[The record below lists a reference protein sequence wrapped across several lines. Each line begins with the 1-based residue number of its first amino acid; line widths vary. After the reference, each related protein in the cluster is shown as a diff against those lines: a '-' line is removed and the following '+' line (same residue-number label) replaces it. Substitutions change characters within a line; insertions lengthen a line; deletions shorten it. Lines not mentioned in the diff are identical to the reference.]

1 MRKITFKFYDTQ
13 KKLLMDVTQILEQG
27 ILVCDYHN
35 QSFVC
40 LIENGTL
47 IEFTGRTD
55 ETVDVYGGYLIQEVT
70 EDPAQNSLPLEVY
83 WDDKKAGYM
92 ARSIDEEHLITAPL
106 PEDGYRV
113 VGHRQLSGSR
123 NRIWKLFYVTAAGLD
138 ILASLYCQVSDIK
151 FQQQGPA
158 QPI

>member
-1 MRKITFKFYDTQ
+1 MTQRCIAGGIWSKTISPKSRSSAPSPRDTTRQ
-13 KKLLMDVTQILEQG
+13 SKASAPTSTLPLRSSPQG
-27 ILVCDYHN
+27 KCQQTLVCDYHN

-83 WDDKKAGYM
+83 WDDKK
-92 ARSIDEEHLITAPL
+92 
-106 PEDGYRV
+106 
-113 VGHRQLSGSR
+113 
-123 NRIWKLFYVTAAGLD
+123 
-138 ILASLYCQVSDIK
+138 
-151 FQQQGPA
+151 
-158 QPI
+158 